1 VIPLFEVVGKAAS
14 AAPEQIG
21 ATAVNVGRMF
31 GLTTTVVDPGALVH
45 AVAVTVTVTLY
56 VPALAAVTLAMIG
69 FCKADVKPLGPVQ
82 L

>member
-1 VIPLFEVVGKAAS
+1 MPSLEVSGNALNV
-14 AAPEQIG
+14 APEQIG

-31 GLTTTVVDPGALVH
+31 GLTTTVVEPAALVH

-56 VPALAAVTLAMIG
+56 VPALAAVTLAMVG
-69 FCKADVKPLGPVQ
+69 FCNADVKPLGPVQ